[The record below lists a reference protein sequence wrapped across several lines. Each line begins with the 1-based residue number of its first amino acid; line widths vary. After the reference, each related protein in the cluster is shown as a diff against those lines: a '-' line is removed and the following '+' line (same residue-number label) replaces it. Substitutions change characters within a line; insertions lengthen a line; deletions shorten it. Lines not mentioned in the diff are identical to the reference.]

1 MDNLTKP
8 AIVKAW
14 ENLSEY
20 YQKTTQIS
28 TYDVH
33 YGPLTYGEKKLKLI
47 GDVKRKRVLEIGC
60 GGGQNTIALAR
71 WGADVFGADPS
82 QNQIK
87 HARRLAGQ
95 CKVDAAFVTASAE
108 DLPFK
113 KEYFDVALT
122 SHAFGYVK
130 DIEKA
135 FTEVHRVLKRNSIF
149 VLCLGHPYFHAV
161 GFYLSEDPDEPEI
174 RDYLSWPEVVTWNWE
189 CDTKSIQMWSY
200 NRTLSQIINPLL
212 ERFILEE
219 MVEQGIEDMA
229 VMSEKEK
236 ADIPYLCTWN
246 EKEYTVQRKLPSTLI
261 LRLRKP

>member
-108 DLPFK
+108 DL
-113 KEYFDVALT
+113 
-122 SHAFGYVK
+122 
-130 DIEKA
+130 
-135 FTEVHRVLKRNSIF
+135 TEVHRVLKRNSIF